1 MTNPLNK
8 SAKLSSVQHVFLYS
22 SLSGVLWSTLATSF
36 RSDVLRSRLL
46 VSMSSLATSS
56 GVHLLVWSMWR
67 SLCPLENR
75 HWKRCLTMEGSK
87 SSVLSNNCFTIGAL
101 WLHTATSSAD
111 GRYKLAAVNLPCASF
126 SSSQNT
132 RSASPIAEAVW
143 RKDHPS

>member
-56 GVHLLVWSMWR
+56 GVHLLVWSM
-67 SLCPLENR
+67 
-75 HWKRCLTMEGSK
+75 
-87 SSVLSNNCFTIGAL
+87 
-101 WLHTATSSAD
+101 
-111 GRYKLAAVNLPCASF
+111 
-126 SSSQNT
+126 
-132 RSASPIAEAVW
+132 
-143 RKDHPS
+143 